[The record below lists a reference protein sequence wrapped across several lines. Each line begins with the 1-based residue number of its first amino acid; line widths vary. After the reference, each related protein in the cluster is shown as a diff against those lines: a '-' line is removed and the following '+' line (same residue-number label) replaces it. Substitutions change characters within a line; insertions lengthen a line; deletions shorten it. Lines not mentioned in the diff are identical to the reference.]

1 MALSNE
7 DLRQLISNLSQEERQ
22 QLFSQ
27 LKEQFDSTDTVKGEK
42 PLSPPTKPTQKK
54 ITKKGNDG
62 IHCCVYCGSAR
73 LKSHGVT
80 SAGNQRYI
88 CKSCGKTFTENHGS
102 AIRYTHI
109 DKDTWLEILRGIV
122 NNHSTTVIARDT
134 GLVAS
139 TIWLCRQKVCNAIK
153 DMYGYND
160 LFNGVG
166 EADEYYCRAAFKG
179 KRDAEFFIYTLRRM
193 PRHHRNR
200 QEKIDWLIK
209 NNLYDRLSI
218 EEPDYLEELLSAD
231 TKMKRGISNEQI
243 CILTLVDQNN
253 TLYLEPVSVGRLE
266 KAMAKSKLKQK
277 FNGDNNVLVTDDHK
291 AYERIMYGTGVKHQV
306 VPANEHKK
314 SKYNLAKVNSVHS
327 ALTAYMDR
335 FSGRVYTTKYLDLTL
350 MLFWWLFKYKDYST
364 EEKVQALYKI
374 MIDEIPDLDAKE
386 RVDLVTTDKIT
397 NREITLDTKN
407 QFPTKL

>member
-7 DLRQLISNLSQEERQ
+7 DLKQLISNLTQEEKQ

-27 LKEQFDSTDTVKGEK
+27 LKEHLDNRNTEQEPPSPTDK
-42 PLSPPTKPTQKK
+42 PKQKK
-54 ITKKGNDG
+54 ITHKRNGA
-62 IHCCVYCGSAR
+62 ILSCVYCGSTR

-102 AIRYTHI
+102 AMRYSHI
-109 DKDTWLEILRGIV
+109 DKETWMEILRGIIH
-122 NNHSTTVIARDT
+122 NHSTTVIAKDT
-134 GLVAS
+134 GLAPS
-139 TIWLCRQKVCNAIK
+139 TVWICRQKVCNAIK

-200 QEKIDWLIK
+200 QEKIDWLMK
-209 NNLYDRLSI
+209 NNLYDRLLI
-218 EEPDYLEELLSAD
+218 EEPDYLKELLSD
-231 TKMKRGISNEQI
+231 DSKIKRGISNEQI

-291 AYERIMYGTGVKHQV
+291 AYDRVMYGTGVKHQI
-306 VPANEHKK
+306 VPTNEHKK

-350 MLFWWLFKYKDYST
+350 MLFWWLFKYREYST
-364 EEKVQALYKI
+364 EEKAQALYKI

-386 RVDLVTTDKIT
+386 RVGLVTIDKIT
-397 NREITLDTKN
+397 NREITLDTKG

>member
-7 DLRQLISNLSQEERQ
+7 DLKQLISNLTQEEKQ

-27 LKEQFDSTDTVKGEK
+27 LKEHLDNRNTEQE
-42 PLSPPTKPTQKK
+42 PLSPTDKPKQKK
-54 ITKKGNDG
+54 ITHKRNGA
-62 IHCCVYCGSAR
+62 ILSCVYCGSTR

-102 AIRYTHI
+102 AMRYSHI
-109 DKDTWLEILRGIV
+109 DKETWMEILRGIIH
-122 NNHSTTVIARDT
+122 NHSTTVIAKDT
-134 GLVAS
+134 GLAPS
-139 TIWLCRQKVCNAIK
+139 TVWICRQKVCNAIK

-200 QEKIDWLIK
+200 QEKIDWLMK
-209 NNLYDRLSI
+209 NNLYDRLLI
-218 EEPDYLEELLSAD
+218 EEPDYLKELLSD
-231 TKMKRGISNEQI
+231 DSKIKRGISNEQI

-291 AYERIMYGTGVKHQV
+291 AYDRVMYGTGVKHQI
-306 VPANEHKK
+306 VPTNEHKK

-350 MLFWWLFKYKDYST
+350 MLFWWLFKYREYST
-364 EEKVQALYKI
+364 EEKAQALYKI

-386 RVDLVTTDKIT
+386 RVGLVTIDKIT
-397 NREITLDTKN
+397 NREITLDTKG